1 MRTILANGHRMLAV
15 VLTTSLLSACGGPT
29 TADTRPLVVVTTT
42 ILGDVVTNLAGG
54 SARVHVLMPPGA
66 DPHEYAASA
75 SDVALIRGADLVI
88 ANGLSL
94 EFGLAD
100 TLDSLP
106 ESVPVLAVGDMVDP
120 RHFVGGAPDP
130 HFWFDP
136 MRMSDAVEIIRAA
149 LDAAAPGQADAID
162 IAASAY
168 QAELAG
174 LDAEVDALVSVV
186 PPDRRLLVA
195 NHAFLGYFAERYGFE
210 VVGSV
215 ISGGSTVERSG
226 GAGRHHRAARRPRRV
241 RRGERA
247 DNAGGHARRGGGRP
261 SRGDPAQRRP
271 PRGRLLCRSDTERR
285 SPHRECA
292 EIASACTG

>member
-215 ISGGSTVERSG
+215 ISGGSTVEEPS
-226 GAGRHHRAARRPRRV
+226 ASDLAALADTIEQ
-241 RRGERA
+241 RGVPVVFAEASEPTTLA
-247 DNAGGHARRGGGRP
+247 DTLAAEAGGLPVVVLLSGALPEGGSYVDLIRN
-261 SRGDPAQRRP
+261 DAA
-271 PRGRLLCRSDTERR
+271 L
-285 SPHRECA
+285 
-292 EIASACTG
+292 IANALK